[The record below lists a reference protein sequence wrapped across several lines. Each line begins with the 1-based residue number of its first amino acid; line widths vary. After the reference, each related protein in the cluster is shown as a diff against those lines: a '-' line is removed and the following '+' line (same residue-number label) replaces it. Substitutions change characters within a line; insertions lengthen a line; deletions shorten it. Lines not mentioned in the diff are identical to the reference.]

1 MDEPNVKEDTSDRTG
16 LPLPANPTI
25 SDVAER
31 AGVSRAVA
39 SRALSDEQ
47 RPVSAEKKARVL
59 QAARELGFRPNLLA
73 RSLTTKSVNLVA
85 VVVNH
90 IHDLSDLDLFDPL
103 LAAVQATGKQVIFIR
118 VGSSDRVESFLRT
131 GVAYHVDAAIVF
143 SDFADAATART
154 LFRSDQVLMLNG
166 RHDQSSPAV
175 IPDEGVGIR
184 EAVAHAASRGVRS
197 AALVTGRPTSALEQ
211 ARIRLYHAAL
221 TAHGIRLTTTLQGDY
236 SYASGRQAGATLAAG
251 ARPNAVFCTSDAMAM
266 GVLDRLRAEFPDG
279 RPTATRLYG
288 FDNLSLTDFD
298 AYPISSIGYDKQAY
312 VDAVI
317 AVLTGRATGPWPLTL
332 PTRFHPRLTG

>member
-1 MDEPNVKEDTSDRTG
+1 MDGNGTVKNCTP
-16 LPLPANPTI
+16 PLANPTI

-59 QAARELGFRPNLLA
+59 QAAQELGFRPNLLA

-103 LAAVQATGKQVIFIR
+103 LAAVQNTGKQVIFIR
-118 VGSSDRVESFLRT
+118 VGSSDRVDSFLRT

-166 RHDQSSPAV
+166 RHDHESPAV
-175 IPDEGVGIR
+175 IPDERVGIA
-184 EAVAHAASRGVRS
+184 EAVAHAASSGVRT
-197 AALVTGRPTSALEQ
+197 AALVTGRPTSVLEQ

-221 TAHGIRLTTTLQGDY
+221 ATQGIRLTATLQGDY
-236 SYASGRQAGATLAAG
+236 SYASGHKAGEELAETT
-251 ARPNAVFCTSDAMAM
+251 RPDAIFCTSDAMAM
-266 GVLDRLRAEFPDG
+266 GVLDRLRADFPGG
-279 RPTATRLYG
+279 RPTTTRLYG

-298 AYPISSIGYDKQAY
+298 AYPISSIGYDRRAY

-317 AVLTGRATGPWPLTL
+317 AVLTGAATGPWPLTL

>member
-1 MDEPNVKEDTSDRTG
+1 MDGNGTDK
-16 LPLPANPTI
+16 LCAPLPANPTI

-59 QAARELGFRPNLLA
+59 QAAQELGFRPNLLA

-103 LAAVQATGKQVIFIR
+103 LAAVQNMGKQVIFIR

-166 RHDQSSPAV
+166 RHDDQSPAV
-175 IPDEGVGIR
+175 IPDERVGIA
-184 EAVAHAASRGVRS
+184 EAMAHAARQGVKS
-197 AALVTGRPTSALEQ
+197 AALVTGRLTSALEQ
-211 ARIRLYHAAL
+211 ARIRLYQAAL
-221 TAHGIRLTTTLQGDY
+221 AAQGIRLMASLQGDY
-236 SYASGRQAGATLAAG
+236 SYASGHKAGEELALTP
-251 ARPNAVFCTSDAMAM
+251 RPDAIFCTSDAMAM
-266 GVLDRLRAEFPDG
+266 GVLDRLRADFPQG
-279 RPTATRLYG
+279 RATTTRLYG
-288 FDNLSLTDFD
+288 FDNLSLMDFD

-312 VDAVI
+312 VAAVI
-317 AVLTGRATGPWPLTL
+317 AVLTGAATGPWPLTL